1 VANVFPTHP
10 THPLEIT
17 MKNPSRLH
25 RLALA
30 SLACMAGQAALAG
43 PISTPNF
50 ESFEH
55 ISVSSGQTP
64 TVNAASAI
72 RVRSNGSDYTE
83 AVGSHVTYLVG
94 GSVKVSANKWRV
106 FNVQLGIGALA
117 VMNNGTRLDAQGNGH
132 LPNFGSFHSVGVNQH
147 PKKAYSIQDHPVQVP
162 LGVSGLGSF
171 AVQRCN
177 ANKTGLMQQGVSR
190 IAVFN
195 QSRNITIP
203 VAFHFAAQV
212 NDKDKEEEHSHEGA
226 AAHGS
231 GSIGLGE
238 RYWRQATLWQ
248 NVNVICEKSPDLPLA
263 SPKDPTPIPTGPQ
276 DLALRAGVTQ
286 SFLTL
291 VEKSRPAGSCGVKLS
306 GVIETNLPNTTVTF
320 AYRNHQGVETPAR
333 TLKTDHSKT
342 VMFVDDIDFS
352 KGKGGGLGL
361 TTPVAPSAPGNPT
374 GAFAAPTS
382 NQQYHG
388 WYQIVGKNFSFKSN
402 MTEYSFSCLPKGP
415 DGLKAPGLGQPAPSG
430 APLGLRAAGLAPA
443 RPLAPAPQV
452 RGLAG
457 APAARAGAQGGS
469 TCYPGAGPNCV
480 PSLDKACTARRGG
493 MRSNPDGSV
502 TCVVN

>member
-1 VANVFPTHP
+1 
-10 THPLEIT
+10 
-17 MKNPSRLH
+17 MKTPSRL
-25 RLALA
+25 RPLAA
-30 SLACMAGQAALAG
+30 ACIACMTASAALAA
-43 PISTPNF
+43 PISTPNY

-55 ISVSSGQTP
+55 IKVSSGQTP

-117 VMNNGTRLDAQGNGH
+117 VMNDGSRVNAEGNGN
-132 LPNFGSFHSVGVNQH
+132 LSNFGSFHSVGVSQY
-147 PKKAYSIQDHPVQVP
+147 PKKAYSIKDHPVQVP
-162 LGVSGLGSF
+162 LGASGLGTF

-177 ANKTGLMQQGVSR
+177 ANKTGLMQKGVSR

-195 QSRNITIP
+195 QSRSISVP

-212 NDKDKEEEHSHEGA
+212 HDKDKEEEHSHEGA

-248 NVNVICEKSPDLPLA
+248 NVTVICEKSPDLPLA
-263 SPKDPTPIPTGPQ
+263 APKDPTPIPTGPQ

-352 KGKGGGLGL
+352 KGKGGGPGL
-361 TTPVAPSAPGNPT
+361 TAPVAPGAPGNPT

-382 NQQYHG
+382 NQQFHG

-402 MTEYSFSCLPKGP
+402 MAEYSFSCLPQGP
-415 DGLKAPGLGQPAPSG
+415 DGLKAPSLGQPAPLA
-430 APLGLRAAGLAPA
+430 APLGGLRVAAPKA
-443 RPLAPAPQV
+443 RPDPRPVPTPVAQTLTVKPPVA
-452 RGLAG
+452 R
-457 APAARAGAQGGS
+457 RAGE
-469 TCYPGAGPNCV
+469 
-480 PSLDKACTARRGG
+480 
-493 MRSNPDGSV
+493 
-502 TCVVN
+502 